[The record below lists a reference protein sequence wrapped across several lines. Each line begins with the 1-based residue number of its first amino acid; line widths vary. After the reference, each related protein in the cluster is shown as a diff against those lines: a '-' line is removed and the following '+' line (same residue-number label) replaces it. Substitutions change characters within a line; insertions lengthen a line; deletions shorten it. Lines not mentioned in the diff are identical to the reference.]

1 MSEEIR
7 KIQEKVTPVLKRYGI
22 ARAAVFGSV
31 ARGDNRSDSDV
42 DVVIEIPRPY
52 GLFEFMEIKNGLE
65 DILGKKVD
73 LVEYRSIKPR
83 VRENIIKDQVQ
94 IL

>member
-31 ARGDNRSDSDV
+31 ARGDNRPDSDV
-42 DVVIEIPRPY
+42 DVLVEMPGPY
-52 GLFEFMEIKNGLE
+52 GLFKFMDIKLALE
-65 DILGKKVD
+65 EVLGKKVD
-73 LVEYRSIKPR
+73 LVEYGAIKPVIR
-83 VRENIIKDQVQ
+83 DNIISEQVR